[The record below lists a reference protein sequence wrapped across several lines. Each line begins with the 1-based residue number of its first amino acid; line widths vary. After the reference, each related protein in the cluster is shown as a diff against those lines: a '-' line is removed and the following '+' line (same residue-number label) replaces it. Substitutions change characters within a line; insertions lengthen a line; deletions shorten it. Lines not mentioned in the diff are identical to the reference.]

1 MHHFFVEP
9 SRISDRSVVITGED
23 VNHIRNVLRLKAGDE
38 ISVSNGV
45 DGREYRC
52 GIDEIS
58 DTQVVCTLRFVKEDG
73 VELPARVCLFQGLP
87 KGDKM
92 EFVIQKMVE
101 LGVYEIIPVAMKRCV
116 VKLDDKKAEAKRARW
131 QGIAEAAAKQSR
143 RGVVPRVREVM
154 SYRQALEYAENMD
167 VRLVPYE
174 MEELMDGA
182 SGMAGTRQ
190 VIDHIEPGQSV
201 AVFIGPEGGFEEDE
215 TGRTSQKMD
224 GNVC

>member
-9 SRISDRSVVITGED
+9 SQISDRSVVIAGEN

-52 GIDEIS
+52 GIEEIS

-101 LGVYEIIPVAMKRCV
+101 LGVYEIIPVDRKSV
-116 VKLDDKKAEAKRARW
+116 V
-131 QGIAEAAAKQSR
+131 
-143 RGVVPRVREVM
+143 
-154 SYRQALEYAENMD
+154 
-167 VRLVPYE
+167 
-174 MEELMDGA
+174 
-182 SGMAGTRQ
+182 
-190 VIDHIEPGQSV
+190 
-201 AVFIGPEGGFEEDE
+201 
-215 TGRTSQKMD
+215 
-224 GNVC
+224 

>member
-154 SYRQALEYAENMD
+154 SYRQSTRKIWM
-167 VRLVPYE
+167 
-174 MEELMDGA
+174 
-182 SGMAGTRQ
+182 SGWFPTRWR
-190 VIDHIEPGQSV
+190 SCW
-201 AVFIGPEGGFEEDE
+201 
-215 TGRTSQKMD
+215 TGRQAWRGRDRLSIT
-224 GNVC
+224 